1 MGGVED
7 AIADGVGAGG
17 IGEVVVPV
25 LGVELT
31 GDDRRAC
38 SVAILEDL
46 EKITPLGVGDGSDGE
61 VVDDEDVE
69 ASEAREDAWKRAV
82 GPCEAELI
90 VVVLHLVG
98 RRGRIPNIAAPLVKT
113 ATSKWGAS
121 ACRMTS
127 ASRTLSSTTH
137 TEAP

>member
-7 AIADGVGAGG
+7 AIADGVGGGG

-90 VVVLHLVG
+90 EESRGATIRAAEAFATRLVDELELPRFG
-98 RRGRIPNIAAPLVKT
+98 GQI
-113 ATSKWGAS
+113 
-121 ACRMTS
+121 
-127 ASRTLSSTTH
+127 
-137 TEAP
+137 